1 MGPSLHTTARVRA
14 PRLRGRLRSLALVAA
29 GVGLALGGS
38 FLLGGDDD
46 RRGDGLRAYEGPNG
60 SSFSLRY
67 PPSWQPLSKDELG
80 LLAGNPAGALRR
92 KDRSGFVV
100 IRREKGRAGGDLNA
114 FARTLVG
121 ELKKQVP
128 DFKGKS
134 AKLIR
139 TRAGTAYYVSYIRKE
154 KGTLHALVVVP
165 AGSKT
170 YTLNTVSS
178 GRAPEA
184 ARETGR
190 IIASFDS

>member
-1 MGPSLHTTARVRA
+1 MGPSLHTTAGVRA

-38 FLLGGDDD
+38 FLIGGDEQ
-46 RRGDGLRAYEGPNG
+46 RGDGLRVYEGPSG
-60 SSFSLRY
+60 SPYSVRY
-67 PPSWQPLSKDELG
+67 PASWQPLSKDELG
-80 LLAGNPAGALRR
+80 LLAGSPAGALRR

-100 IRREKGRAGGDLNA
+100 IRQEKGRAGGDLNE
-114 FARTLVG
+114 FADKLVSH
-121 ELKKQVP
+121 LKKQVP

-134 AKLIR
+134 AKLIK
-139 TRAGTAYYVSYIRKE
+139 TRAGKAFYVSYIRKR
-154 KGTLHALVVVP
+154 KGTLHSLVVVP

-190 IIASFDS
+190 IIVSFDS